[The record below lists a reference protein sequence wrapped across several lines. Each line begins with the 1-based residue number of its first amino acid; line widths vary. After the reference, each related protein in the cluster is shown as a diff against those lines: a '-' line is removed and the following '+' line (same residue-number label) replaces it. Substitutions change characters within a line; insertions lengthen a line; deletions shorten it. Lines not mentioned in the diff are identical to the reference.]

1 MTLRLDLSTAFPRA
15 VGLTRGRA
23 ILGITGSP
31 GAGKST
37 YAEELVRDLT
47 VLGHKVVLVPMDGFH
62 LSQAALDERGLG
74 SVKGAPQTFDASG
87 YVALLR
93 RLRDPDGSVVW
104 APRFDRGLEDPI
116 AASIPVGPEVTL
128 VVTEGNYLLHDQ
140 EPWIAVRPLLD
151 ECWYLDL
158 EEDERHRRLEARHR
172 RFGRTPE
179 QAHERTMGSDE
190 TNARLIAATASR
202 ADAVLQVGYLNRI
215 PLASASP
222 NTTDASP
229 S

>member
-47 VLGHKVVLVPMDGFH
+47 ILGHKVALVPMDGFH

-74 SVKGAPQTFDASG
+74 PVKGAPQTFDASG

-93 RLRDPDGSVVW
+93 RLRDPDDSVVW

-116 AASIPVGPEVTL
+116 AASIPIGPDVTL
-128 VVTEGNYLLHDQ
+128 VVTEGNYLLY
-140 EPWIAVRPLLD
+140 EKGPWATVRPLLD
-151 ECWYLDL
+151 ECWYVDLD
-158 EEDERHRRLEARHR
+158 EAERHRRLEARHR

-202 ADAVLQVGYLNRI
+202 ADAVLQVGDQTRM
-215 PLASASP
+215 PLANASL
-222 NTTDASP
+222 NTTDSSP